1 MLIMPEISGG
11 GGNMNKNKKIPKAV
25 WIPLVSVGGALLLG
39 LLVFL
44 LVYFCVL
51 KVDVKAFASQVDQ
64 TQAIELKWDA
74 PKQFDSV
81 KLSVYHGNDLVNV
94 KYITKASQM
103 SGNKTTI
110 EGYYGKMTVKAQFK
124 KGIYSTT
131 KTFKINLSA
140 DEYNIAPI
148 TATMPVTL
156 FTLSLDEITN
166 KGTIPT
172 FVWFKRSGAWDW
184 TKLPQNVY
192 EMPVATAEQ
201 FLNSDQNVMYS
212 STSKWVKELY
222 SINKNSKFNFYYNDY
237 YAYGWMQATIAN
249 GIPAENYKVTLLSD
263 GTASFNY
270 FNKHL
275 NNANY
280 ASNYEAMK
288 NDYLKLKNEIA
299 SKKKYTESSKGFTI
313 DANTLR
319 EYAFVMAKEEP
330 NVEWWLTRTSG
341 TLGTYVLDSA
351 TNKTVY
357 SEFVSPTE
365 GSAIQ
370 VKDLKTLL
378 VKIDP
383 RVNTANAGKT
393 DEEIEA
399 MVANRWFK
407 KADLKALYKFSDT
420 MFEKAEKEHKQVMI
434 ILGTWTETE
443 QADYFDNYVKA
454 IKAYYGDNFVYY
466 YKGHPKNPTDTVE
479 GKRAHLENDLN
490 LIDIDSTIPAELIF
504 FFNPEA
510 FGSGYDSSTFLSV
523 SAEKT
528 CAIIKARKSGFS
540 QSYKDNVDM
549 FMSTNTLNAEKTG
562 FEASATQVLIEFN
575 NTTAYDIAIY
585 DVTTNAMKY
594 YKLNNTTS
602 VYDEVQVVG

>member
-1 MLIMPEISGG
+1 MEKIKKVPIKVWLPLTLGG
-11 GGNMNKNKKIPKAV
+11 VI
-25 WIPLVSVGGALLLG
+25 LLG

-44 LVYFCVL
+44 LVYFCAL
-51 KVDVKAFASQVDQ
+51 KVDVKASAAQIDQ
-64 TQAIELKWDA
+64 SQAININWNA
-74 PKQFDSV
+74 SKQLDSIKV
-81 KLSVYHGNDLVNV
+81 SVYHNNELVNV
-94 KYITKASQM
+94 KYLNKVSQM
-103 SGNKTTI
+103 ASNKTEI
-110 EGYYGKMTVKAQFK
+110 EGFYGKMTVKVQFK

-131 KTFKINLSA
+131 KTMKVNLSA

-166 KGTIPT
+166 KGAIPT

-184 TKLPQNVY
+184 SKLPQNVY
-192 EMPVATAEQ
+192 EVPVATAEQ
-201 FLNSDQNVMYS
+201 FLNSDQNIMYS

-222 SINKNSKFNFYYNDY
+222 EINKNSKFNFYYNDY

-288 NDYLKLKNEIA
+288 TNYLKLKNEIA

-330 NVEWWLTRTSG
+330 NVEWWLTRANG
-341 TLGTYVLDSA
+341 TLGTYVVDSA

-357 SEFVSPTE
+357 SEFVQPTE
-365 GSAIQ
+365 GGAIQ

-383 RVNTANAGKT
+383 RVNTSNAGKT
-393 DEEIEA
+393 DEEIDA
-399 MVANRWFK
+399 MVADRWFK
-407 KADLKALYKFSDT
+407 KADLKSLYKFSDT
-420 MFEKAEKEHKQVMI
+420 MFEKAEEEHKQVMV

-454 IKAYYGDNFVYY
+454 IKAYYGDNYVYY

-479 GKRAHLENDLN
+479 GKRAHLESLG

-510 FGSGYDSSTFLSV
+510 FGSGYQSSTFLSV

-528 CAIIKARKSGFS
+528 CAIIKVRKDAFS
-540 QSYKDNVDM
+540 QSYKDNVEV
-549 FMSTNTLNAEKTG
+549 FMSTNTLNADKTG
-562 FEASATQVLIEFN
+562 FEASTTCVLIEYN
-575 NTTAYDIAIY
+575 DTTRCDIAIY
-585 DVTTNAMKY
+585 DTIANTMKY
-594 YKLNNTTS
+594 YKLNTGTS
-602 VYDEVQVVG
+602 VYEEVTLGA

>member
-1 MLIMPEISGG
+1 MEKTKKVPIKVWLPLTLGG
-11 GGNMNKNKKIPKAV
+11 VI
-25 WIPLVSVGGALLLG
+25 LLG

-44 LVYFCVL
+44 LVYFCAL
-51 KVDVKAFASQVDQ
+51 KVDVKASAAQIDQ
-64 TQAIELKWDA
+64 SQAININWNA
-74 PKQFDSV
+74 SKQLDSIKV
-81 KLSVYHGNDLVNV
+81 SVYHNNELVNV
-94 KYITKASQM
+94 KYLNKVSQM
-103 SGNKTTI
+103 ASNKTEI
-110 EGYYGKMTVKAQFK
+110 EGFYGKMTVKVQFK

-131 KTFKINLSA
+131 KTMKVNLSA

-166 KGTIPT
+166 KGAIPT

-192 EMPVATAEQ
+192 EVPVATAEQ

-222 SINKNSKFNFYYNDY
+222 EINKNSKFNFYYNDY

-270 FNKHL
+270 FNKNL

-288 NDYLKLKNEIA
+288 TNYLKLKNEIA
-299 SKKKYTESSKGFTI
+299 SKKKYTESSKGFTV

-330 NVEWWLTRTSG
+330 NVEWWLTRANG
-341 TLGTYVLDSA
+341 TLGTYVVDSA

-357 SEFVSPTE
+357 SEFVRPTE

-383 RVNTANAGKT
+383 RVNTSNAGKT

-399 MVANRWFK
+399 MVADRWFK
-407 KADLKALYKFSDT
+407 KADLKSLYKFSDT
-420 MFEKAEKEHKQVMI
+420 MFEKAEEEHKQVMV

-454 IKAYYGDNFVYY
+454 IKAYYGDNYVYY

-479 GKRAHLENDLN
+479 GKRAHLESLG

-510 FGSGYDSSTFLSV
+510 FGSGYQSSTFLSV

-528 CAIIKARKSGFS
+528 CAIIKVRKDAFS
-540 QSYKDNVDM
+540 QSYKDNVEV
-549 FMSTNTLNAEKTG
+549 FMSTNTLNADKTG
-562 FEASATQVLIEFN
+562 FEASTTCVLIEYN
-575 NTTAYDIAIY
+575 DTTRCDIAIY
-585 DVTTNAMKY
+585 DTIANTMKY
-594 YKLNNTTS
+594 YKLNAGTS
-602 VYDEVQVVG
+602 VYEEVTLGA

>member
-1 MLIMPEISGG
+1 MEKTKKVPIKVWLPLTLGG
-11 GGNMNKNKKIPKAV
+11 VI
-25 WIPLVSVGGALLLG
+25 LLG

-44 LVYFCVL
+44 LVYFCAL
-51 KVDVKAFASQVDQ
+51 KVDVKASAAQIDQ
-64 TQAIELKWDA
+64 SQAININWDA
-74 PKQFDSV
+74 SKQLDSIKV
-81 KLSVYHGNDLVNV
+81 SVYHNNKLVNV
-94 KYITKASQM
+94 KYLNKASQM
-103 SGNKTTI
+103 ASNKTAI
-110 EGYYGKMTVKAQFK
+110 EGFYGKMTVKVQFK

-131 KTFKINLSA
+131 KTMKVNLSA

-166 KGTIPT
+166 KGAIPT

-192 EMPVATAEQ
+192 EVPVATAEQ

-222 SINKNSKFNFYYNDY
+222 EINKNSKFNFYYNDY

-288 NDYLKLKNEIA
+288 TNYLKLKNEIA

-330 NVEWWLTRTSG
+330 NVEWWLTRANG
-341 TLGTYVLDSA
+341 TLGTYVVDSA

-357 SEFVSPTE
+357 SEFVQPTE

-383 RVNTANAGKT
+383 RVNTSNADKT

-399 MVANRWFK
+399 MVADRWFK
-407 KADLKALYKFSDT
+407 KADLKSLYKFSDT
-420 MFEKAEKEHKQVMI
+420 MFEKAEEEHKQVMV

-454 IKAYYGDNFVYY
+454 IKAYYGDNYVYY

-479 GKRAHLENDLN
+479 GKRAHLESLG

-510 FGSGYDSSTFLSV
+510 FGSGYQSSTFLSV

-528 CAIIKARKSGFS
+528 CAIIKVRKDAFS
-540 QSYKDNVDM
+540 QSYKDNVEV
-549 FMSTNTLNAEKTG
+549 FMSTNTLNADKTG
-562 FEASATQVLIEFN
+562 FEASTTCVLIEYN
-575 NTTAYDIAIY
+575 DTTRCDIAIY
-585 DVTTNAMKY
+585 DTIANTMKY
-594 YKLNNTTS
+594 YKLNTGTS
-602 VYDEVQVVG
+602 VYEEVTLGA

>member
-1 MLIMPEISGG
+1 MEKTKKVPIKVWLPLTLGG
-11 GGNMNKNKKIPKAV
+11 V
-25 WIPLVSVGGALLLG
+25 VLLG

-44 LVYFCVL
+44 LVYFCAL
-51 KVDVKAFASQVDQ
+51 KVDVKASAAQIDQ
-64 TQAIELKWDA
+64 SQAININWDA
-74 PKQFDSV
+74 SKQLDSIKV
-81 KLSVYHGNDLVNV
+81 SVYHNNKLVNV
-94 KYITKASQM
+94 KYLNKASQM
-103 SGNKTTI
+103 ASNKTEI
-110 EGYYGKMTVKAQFK
+110 EGFYGKMTVKVQFK

-131 KTFKINLSA
+131 KTMKVNLSA

-166 KGTIPT
+166 KGAIPT

-192 EMPVATAEQ
+192 EVPVATAEQ

-222 SINKNSKFNFYYNDY
+222 EINKNSKFNFYYNDY

-280 ASNYEAMK
+280 ASNYEVMK
-288 NDYLKLKNEIA
+288 TNYLKLKNEIA
-299 SKKKYTESSKGFTI
+299 SKKKYTESSKGFTV

-330 NVEWWLTRTSG
+330 NVEWWLTRANG
-341 TLGTYVLDSA
+341 TLGTYVVDSA

-357 SEFVSPTE
+357 SEFVRPTE

-383 RVNTANAGKT
+383 RVNTSNAGKT

-399 MVANRWFK
+399 MVADRWFK
-407 KADLKALYKFSDT
+407 KADLKSLYKFSDT
-420 MFEKAEKEHKQVMI
+420 MFEKAEEEHKQVMV

-454 IKAYYGDNFVYY
+454 IKAYYGDNYVYY

-479 GKRAHLENDLN
+479 GKRAHLESLG

-510 FGSGYDSSTFLSV
+510 FGSGYQSSTFLSV

-528 CAIIKARKSGFS
+528 CAIIKVRKDAFS
-540 QSYKDNVDM
+540 QSYKDNVEV
-549 FMSTNTLNAEKTG
+549 FMSTNTLNADKTG
-562 FEASATQVLIEFN
+562 FEASTTCVLIEYN
-575 NTTAYDIAIY
+575 DTTRCDIAIY
-585 DVTTNAMKY
+585 DTTANTMKY
-594 YKLNNTTS
+594 YKLNAGTS
-602 VYDEVQVVG
+602 VYEEVTLGA

>member
-1 MLIMPEISGG
+1 MEKTKKVPIKVWLPLTLGG
-11 GGNMNKNKKIPKAV
+11 VI
-25 WIPLVSVGGALLLG
+25 LLG

-44 LVYFCVL
+44 LVYFCAL
-51 KVDVKAFASQVDQ
+51 KVDVKASAAQIDQ
-64 TQAIELKWDA
+64 SQAININWNA
-74 PKQFDSV
+74 SKQLDSIKV
-81 KLSVYHGNDLVNV
+81 SVYHNNKLVNV
-94 KYITKASQM
+94 KYLNKVSQM
-103 SGNKTTI
+103 ASNKTEI
-110 EGYYGKMTVKAQFK
+110 EGFYGKMTVKVQFK

-131 KTFKINLSA
+131 KTMKINLSA

-166 KGTIPT
+166 KGAIPT

-192 EMPVATAEQ
+192 EVPVATAEQ

-222 SINKNSKFNFYYNDY
+222 EINKNSKFNFYYNDY

-288 NDYLKLKNEIA
+288 TNYLKLKNEIA
-299 SKKKYTESSKGFTI
+299 SKKKYTESSKGFTV

-330 NVEWWLTRTSG
+330 NVEWWLTRANG
-341 TLGTYVLDSA
+341 TLGTYVVDSA

-357 SEFVSPTE
+357 SEFVQPTE

-383 RVNTANAGKT
+383 RVNTSNAGKT

-399 MVANRWFK
+399 MVADRWFK
-407 KADLKALYKFSDT
+407 KADLKSLYKFSDT
-420 MFEKAEKEHKQVMI
+420 MFEKAEEEHKQVMV

-454 IKAYYGDNFVYY
+454 IKAYYGDNYIYY

-479 GKRAHLENDLN
+479 GKRAHLESLG

-510 FGSGYDSSTFLSV
+510 FGSGYQSSTFLSV

-528 CAIIKARKSGFS
+528 CAIIKVRKDAFS
-540 QSYKDNVDM
+540 QSYKDNVEV
-549 FMSTNTLNAEKTG
+549 FMSTNTLNADKTG
-562 FEASATQVLIEFN
+562 FEASTTCVLIEYN
-575 NTTAYDIAIY
+575 DTTRCDIAIY
-585 DVTTNAMKY
+585 DTTANTMKY
-594 YKLNNTTS
+594 YKLNAGTS
-602 VYDEVQVVG
+602 VYEEVTLGA

>member
-1 MLIMPEISGG
+1 MEKTKKVPIKVWLPLTLGG
-11 GGNMNKNKKIPKAV
+11 VI
-25 WIPLVSVGGALLLG
+25 LLG

-44 LVYFCVL
+44 LVYFCAL
-51 KVDVKAFASQVDQ
+51 KVDVKASAAQIDQ
-64 TQAIELKWDA
+64 SQAININWNA
-74 PKQFDSV
+74 SKQLDSIKV
-81 KLSVYHGNDLVNV
+81 SVYHNNELVNV
-94 KYITKASQM
+94 KYLNKASQM
-103 SGNKTTI
+103 ASNKTAI
-110 EGYYGKMTVKAQFK
+110 EGFYGKMTVKVQFK

-131 KTFKINLSA
+131 KTMKVNLSA

-166 KGTIPT
+166 KGAIPT

-192 EMPVATAEQ
+192 EVPVATAEQ

-222 SINKNSKFNFYYNDY
+222 EINKNSKFNFYYNDY

-270 FNKHL
+270 FNKNL

-288 NDYLKLKNEIA
+288 TNYLKLKNEIA

-330 NVEWWLTRTSG
+330 NVEWWLTRANG
-341 TLGTYVLDSA
+341 TLGTYVVDSA

-357 SEFVSPTE
+357 SEFVQPTE

-383 RVNTANAGKT
+383 RVNSSNAGKT

-399 MVANRWFK
+399 MVADRWFK
-407 KADLKALYKFSDT
+407 KADLKSLYKFSDT
-420 MFEKAEKEHKQVMI
+420 MFEKAEEEHKQVMV

-454 IKAYYGDNFVYY
+454 IKAYYGDNYVYY

-479 GKRAHLENDLN
+479 GKRAHLESLG

-510 FGSGYDSSTFLSV
+510 FGSGYQSSTFLSV

-528 CAIIKARKSGFS
+528 CAIIKVRKDAFS
-540 QSYKDNVDM
+540 QSYKDNVEV
-549 FMSTNTLNAEKTG
+549 FMSTNTLNADKTG
-562 FEASATQVLIEFN
+562 FELLRT
-575 NTTAYDIAIY
+575 
-585 DVTTNAMKY
+585 
-594 YKLNNTTS
+594 
-602 VYDEVQVVG
+602 

>member
-1 MLIMPEISGG
+1 MEKTKKVPIKVWLPLTLGG
-11 GGNMNKNKKIPKAV
+11 VI
-25 WIPLVSVGGALLLG
+25 LLG

-44 LVYFCVL
+44 LVYFCAL
-51 KVDVKAFASQVDQ
+51 KVDVKASAAQIDQ
-64 TQAIELKWDA
+64 SQAININWDA
-74 PKQFDSV
+74 SKQLDSIKV
-81 KLSVYHGNDLVNV
+81 SVYHNNKLVNV
-94 KYITKASQM
+94 KYLNKASQM
-103 SGNKTTI
+103 ASNKTAI
-110 EGYYGKMTVKAQFK
+110 EGFYGKMTVKVQFK

-131 KTFKINLSA
+131 KTMKVNLSA

-166 KGTIPT
+166 KGAIPT

-192 EMPVATAEQ
+192 EVPVATAEQ

-222 SINKNSKFNFYYNDY
+222 EINKNSKFNFYYNDY

-270 FNKHL
+270 FNKNL

-288 NDYLKLKNEIA
+288 TNYLKLKNEIA

-330 NVEWWLTRTSG
+330 NVEWWLTRANG
-341 TLGTYVLDSA
+341 TLGTYVVDSA

-357 SEFVSPTE
+357 SEFVQPTE

-383 RVNTANAGKT
+383 RVNSSNAGKT

-399 MVANRWFK
+399 MVADRWFK
-407 KADLKALYKFSDT
+407 KADLKSLYKFSDT
-420 MFEKAEKEHKQVMI
+420 MFEKAEEEHKQVMV

-454 IKAYYGDNFVYY
+454 IKAYYGDNYVYY

-479 GKRAHLENDLN
+479 GKRAHLESLG

-510 FGSGYDSSTFLSV
+510 FGSGYQSSTFLSV

-528 CAIIKARKSGFS
+528 CAIIKVRKDAFS
-540 QSYKDNVDM
+540 QSYKDNVEV
-549 FMSTNTLNAEKTG
+549 FMSTNTLNADKTG
-562 FEASATQVLIEFN
+562 FEASTTCVLIEYN
-575 NTTAYDIAIY
+575 DTTRCDIAIY
-585 DVTTNAMKY
+585 DTIANTMKY
-594 YKLNNTTS
+594 YKLNAGTS
-602 VYDEVQVVG
+602 VYEEVTLGA

>member
-1 MLIMPEISGG
+1 MEKIKKVPIKVWLPLTLGG
-11 GGNMNKNKKIPKAV
+11 VI
-25 WIPLVSVGGALLLG
+25 LLG

-44 LVYFCVL
+44 LVYFCAL
-51 KVDVKAFASQVDQ
+51 KVDVKASAAQIDQ
-64 TQAIELKWDA
+64 SQAININWNA
-74 PKQFDSV
+74 SKQLDSIKV
-81 KLSVYHGNDLVNV
+81 SVYHNNELVNV
-94 KYITKASQM
+94 KYLNKVSQM
-103 SGNKTTI
+103 ASNKTEI
-110 EGYYGKMTVKAQFK
+110 EGFYGKMTVKVQFK

-131 KTFKINLSA
+131 KTMKVNLSA

-166 KGTIPT
+166 KGAIPT

-192 EMPVATAEQ
+192 EVPVATAEQ
-201 FLNSDQNVMYS
+201 FLNSDQNIMYS

-222 SINKNSKFNFYYNDY
+222 EINKNSKFNFYYNDY

-288 NDYLKLKNEIA
+288 TNYLKLKNEIA

-330 NVEWWLTRTSG
+330 NVEWWLTRANG
-341 TLGTYVLDSA
+341 TLGTYVVDSA

-357 SEFVSPTE
+357 SEFVQPTE

-378 VKIDP
+378 VRIDP
-383 RVNTANAGKT
+383 RVNTSNAGKT

-399 MVANRWFK
+399 MVADRWFK
-407 KADLKALYKFSDT
+407 KADLKSLYKFSDT
-420 MFEKAEKEHKQVMI
+420 MFEKAEEEHKQVMV

-454 IKAYYGDNFVYY
+454 IKAYYGDNYVYY

-479 GKRAHLENDLN
+479 GKRAHLESLG

-510 FGSGYDSSTFLSV
+510 FGSGYQSSTFLSV

-528 CAIIKARKSGFS
+528 CAIIKVRKDAFS
-540 QSYKDNVDM
+540 QSYKDNVEV
-549 FMSTNTLNAEKTG
+549 FMSTNTLNADKTG
-562 FEASATQVLIEFN
+562 FEASTTCVLIEYN
-575 NTTAYDIAIY
+575 DTTRCDIAIY
-585 DVTTNAMKY
+585 DTIANTIKY
-594 YKLNNTTS
+594 YKLNAGTS
-602 VYDEVQVVG
+602 VYEEVTLGA